1 MDSPSLNSNNKPG
14 WFPRLMRGIA
24 SRIDPEIYEQ
34 GPIEMTRYGVI
45 KRATGKGGAA
55 VFGEFSQSGGNQF
68 AIERP
73 GGGHHIDPEKAL
85 LNNRGYV
92 YAAVNA
98 KAREVQNIDFRLFEV
113 DGEDHKEK
121 TTHDLLDLLDGV
133 NPDMIGAELKYLTSS
148 HLDLVG
154 NCYWLLTDKNGKPVK
169 GASTSRMRFT
179 YSIHRRCIP
188 SSTPTISRRTS
199 KPTG

>member
-1 MDSPSLNSNNKPG
+1 
-14 WFPRLMRGIA
+14 MRGIA

-34 GPIEMTRYGVI
+34 GAIEMTRYGVI
-45 KRATGKGGAA
+45 KRATGKGGSA
-55 VFGEFSQSGGNQF
+55 VFGEFSQSGNQF

-85 LNNRGYV
+85 ANNRGYV

-121 TTHDLLDLLDGV
+121 TEHEALDLLDGV
-133 NPDMIGAELKYLTSS
+133 NLPVIPMGLVFKIPQDICVYQQFTGLK
-148 HLDLVG
+148 
-154 NCYWLLTDKNGKPVK
+154 DKNGKEIYEGDIVRCSEIEDDPYSQNFEIIFGDDNYAAFDLK
-169 GASTSRMRFT
+169 GW
-179 YSIHRRCIP
+179 
-188 SSTPTISRRTS
+188 
-199 KPTG
+199 TGEVNGLSFG

>member
-1 MDSPSLNSNNKPG
+1 MPSPSLNSKGKPG

-24 SRIDPEIYEQ
+24 SRIDPEVYEQ
-34 GPIEMTRYGVI
+34 AQGGLTFTRYGLTKGVG
-45 KRATGKGGAA
+45 GK
-55 VFGEFSQSGGNQF
+55 FSEIDSGSNQF

-85 LNNRGYV
+85 ANNRGYV

-113 DGEDHKEK
+113 DGEDHNEKED
-121 TTHDLLDLLDGV
+121 HPLLDLLDGV
-133 NPDMIGAELKYLTSS
+133 NPDMIGSELKYLTSS

-154 NCYWLLTDKNGKPVK
+154 NCYWLLTDSKGNPVK
-169 GASTSRMRFT
+169 GDLD
-179 YSIHRRCIP
+179 
-188 SSTPTISRRTS
+188 
-199 KPTG
+199 KPD

>member
-1 MDSPSLNSNNKPG
+1 MPSPSLNSKGRPG

-24 SRIDPEIYEQ
+24 SRIDPELFEQ
-34 GPIEMTRYGVI
+34 PQGGLTFSRYGMT
-45 KRATGKGGAA
+45 KSAGGK
-55 VFGEFSQSGGNQF
+55 FGDIDTSGNQF

-85 LNNRGYV
+85 ANNRGYV

-113 DGEDHKEK
+113 DGEDHQEK
-121 TTHDLLDLLDGV
+121 TDHEMLDLLDGV
-133 NPDMIGAELKYLTSS
+133 NPDMIGSELKYLTSA

-154 NCYWLLTDKNGKPVK
+154 NCYWLLTDKQGKPV
-169 GASTSRMRFT
+169 TT
-179 YSIHRRCIP
+179 DL
-188 SSTPTISRRTS
+188 TPPDAIYLLDTS
-199 KPTG
+199 KG

>member
-45 KRATGKGGAA
+45 KRATGKGGSA
-55 VFGEFSQSGGNQF
+55 VFGEFSQSANQF

-85 LNNRGYV
+85 ANNRGYV

-121 TTHDLLDLLDGV
+121 TEHDLLDLLDGV
-133 NPDMIGAELKYLTSS
+133 NPDMIGADPIPQFKAT
-148 HLDLVG
+148 
-154 NCYWLLTDKNGKPVK
+154 
-169 GASTSRMRFT
+169 ASLGEFF
-179 YSIHRRCIP
+179 H
-188 SSTPTISRRTS
+188 
-199 KPTG
+199 